1 MKSYLL
7 IVGMLSLSALFF
19 YQSFQNLR
27 ASERPFDLES
37 FTVTFEDKYPTIKW
51 NLQDIQH
58 LASVEV
64 MRSEDGSNWSSIER
78 INAPSKLAP
87 SFTFTDKMEFNHDAE
102 NLYYQ
107 LKFVDRQNQIEYS
120 EIILVKPVIPHQA
133 RVFNTVIP

>member
-27 ASERPFDLES
+27 AAERPFDLES
-37 FTVTFEDKYPTIKW
+37 FTVSFEDKYPTVKW
-51 NLQDIQH
+51 NLHDIQH

-64 MRSEDGSNWSSIER
+64 MRSEDGSNWSLIEK
-78 INAPSKLAP
+78 INKPSKLAP
-87 SFTFTDKMEFNHDAE
+87 SFTFTDKVEFNLEAE

-107 LKFVDRQNQIEYS
+107 LKFVDHESQVEYS

-133 RVFNTVIP
+133 SVFSASIP